1 MLPNNDHKIDAYIE
15 SLICERNELLIEMEQ
30 LAKEQQVPIMELVGI
45 ETLLQLLRMKQPKSI
60 LEIGTAIGYSA
71 IRMAQAVDD
80 VKIITIERDEPR
92 YKQALEFVERAN
104 VSDQVEIIFGDA
116 LHVGEQLELYAPF
129 DVLFI
134 DAAKGQYEKFFQI
147 YEPLVRPG
155 GLIISDNVLF
165 RGLVAEEYIENKN
178 HAGMAKKL
186 RRYNEW
192 LMKNEQFTTT
202 ILPVGDG
209 IALSIKK

>member
-1 MLPNNDHKIDAYIE
+1 MLPNDQKINAYIE
-15 SLICERNELLIEMEQ
+15 SLIPKRNELLLEMEQ
-30 LAKEQQVPIMELVGI
+30 LAKNEQVPIMELVGI
-45 ETLLQLLRMKQPKSI
+45 EALIQLLKMKQPKSI

-71 IRMAQAVDD
+71 IRMAQAIEETKV
-80 VKIITIERDEPR
+80 VTIERDEHR
-92 YKQALEFVERAN
+92 YQQALQFIERAEL
-104 VSDQVEIIFGDA
+104 SDRIEIIFGDA
-116 LHVGEQLELYAPF
+116 LQVGERLEFYPPF

-147 YEPLVRPG
+147 YEPFVRSG

-165 RGLVAEEYIENKN
+165 RGFVAEEIIENKN
-178 HAGMAKKL
+178 HANMAKKL
-186 RRYNEW
+186 RHYNEW
-192 LMKNEQFTTT
+192 LMKNEQFSTT

>member
-1 MLPNNDHKIDAYIE
+1 MLPNEHKINDYIE
-15 SLICERNELLIEMEQ
+15 SLIPDRNELLLEMEEF
-30 LAKEQQVPIMELVGI
+30 ASIHHIPIMELVGI
-45 ETLLQLLRMKQPKSI
+45 EAMLQLLRIQQPNSI

-71 IRMAQAVDD
+71 IRMAEAVDG
-80 VKIITIERDEPR
+80 VKVVTIERDEPR
-92 YKQALEFVERAN
+92 YKQALKYIEKAKLTDRI
-104 VSDQVEIIFGDA
+104 DIIFGDA
-116 LHVGEQLELYAPF
+116 LEVSEQLEFYPQF

-147 YEPLVRPG
+147 YKPFVRSG
-155 GLIISDNVLF
+155 GVIISDNVLF
-165 RGLVAEEYIENKN
+165 RGFVAEENIDNKN